1 MDEHVGGDH
10 DSSIAGADHCS
21 VVTWSEQSCFGGWQP
36 RKDASEGGP
45 FADAAQGLLS
55 CGHGSTVALRLAP
68 VTLAS
73 MSALRPIAALV
84 AFGGV
89 LLALTGCTPAVTMDP
104 AADAD
109 NPLCAQVVVR
119 LPDALGE
126 DNIRE
131 TNAQGTG
138 AWGDPSSVLLFCGVP
153 TPGPTTARCL
163 NISGVD
169 WIEDDTKAPVYSY
182 TTYGRTPAT
191 QVVID
196 STKASGGDV
205 LPLLSEA
212 VEEIPAKDACVGPED
227 VPSD

>member
-1 MDEHVGGDH
+1 
-10 DSSIAGADHCS
+10 
-21 VVTWSEQSCFGGWQP
+21 
-36 RKDASEGGP
+36 
-45 FADAAQGLLS
+45 
-55 CGHGSTVALRLAP
+55 
-68 VTLAS
+68 
-73 MSALRPIAALV
+73 MSALRPLAAAAAL
-84 AFGGV
+84 ATIM
-89 LLALTGCTPAVTMDP
+89 LALTGCTPAVSMDP
-104 AADAD
+104 AEDATNPECAD
-109 NPLCAQVVVR
+109 VVVR

-169 WIEDDTKAPVYSY
+169 WIEDPSKAPVYSY

-191 QVVID
+191 KVVID

-212 VEEIPAKDACVGPED
+212 VEEIPAKSACVGPED
-227 VPSD
+227 VG